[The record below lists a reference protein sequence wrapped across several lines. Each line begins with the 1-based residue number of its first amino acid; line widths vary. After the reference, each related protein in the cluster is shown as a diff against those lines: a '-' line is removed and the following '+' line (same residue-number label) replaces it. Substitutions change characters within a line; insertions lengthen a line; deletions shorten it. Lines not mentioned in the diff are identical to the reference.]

1 MRAGMIDMESNTTLV
16 QCYPAHEA
24 VPDGSGPFPA
34 VLVLHDRFGLTAHLR
49 GVVNRLAREGFY
61 ALAPNLYALPAS
73 FVDTAPDLMK
83 APGPTFFPYSDE
95 FAAGERAAT
104 LSDERADAI
113 VAQALA
119 YVAGRSH
126 ARGGGVGALG
136 FSMGGRL
143 ALLAACL
150 HSDEVRAAVC
160 FYPEGMAS
168 SKSPRRPAALDRVAD
183 LRAPVLLFYGALD
196 DEIRSGERE
205 VARTHLAALGKDF
218 QMEVFREAGHD
229 FFCSERN
236 SYRIHA
242 SKEAWEETLTF
253 LRRTLGGAQPP
264 SSRPAS

>member
-24 VPDGSGPFPA
+24 VPDGDGPFSA
-34 VLVLHDRFGLTAHLR
+34 VLVLHDRFGLTPHVR
-49 GVVNRLAREGFY
+49 GVANRLARAGFY

-73 FVDTAPDLMK
+73 FVDTAPNLMK

-95 FAAGERAAT
+95 FAAGESAAT

-113 VAQALA
+113 IGQALA

-126 ARGGGVGALG
+126 ARGGGVGVLG

-150 HSDEVRAAVC
+150 HLDEVRAAVC

-183 LRAPVLLFYGALD
+183 LKAPVLLFYGALD
-196 DEIRSGERE
+196 DQIRSAQQEAVRM
-205 VARTHLAALGKDF
+205 RLAALGKDF

-229 FFCSERN
+229 FFCSERDT
-236 SYRIHA
+236 YRIHA
-242 SKEAWEETLTF
+242 SKEAWDQTLAF
-253 LRRTLGGAQPP
+253 LRRALGGAQPP
-264 SSRPAS
+264 SPQPAS